1 MFKTTLWHLSGD
13 KTIDARKEAG
23 KVVRMEMMV
32 AWARIAPVEVS
43 AVDRGRIYLKNR
55 FNRI

>member
-1 MFKTTLWHLSGD
+1 MSGD
-13 KTIDARKEAG
+13 ETIDARKEAG

-43 AVDRGRIYLKNR
+43 AADRGRIYLKNR